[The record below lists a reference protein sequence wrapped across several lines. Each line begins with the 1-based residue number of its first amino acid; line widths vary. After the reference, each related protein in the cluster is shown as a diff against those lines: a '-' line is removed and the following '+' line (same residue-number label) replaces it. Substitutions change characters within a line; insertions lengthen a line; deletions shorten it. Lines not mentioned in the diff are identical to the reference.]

1 MRTIGGVLL
10 GLLLFFPGVILLK
23 WLSVSVLG
31 VYGALTVTDGC
42 LVMIIILLCVIIV
55 RGAAVPAPAKAAAKT
70 RRAQKTVEQ
79 YTGDPQLEFL
89 PGEETRRRRQP
100 TARAATGRRRAGT
113 TKRER

>member
-42 LVMIIILLCVIIV
+42 LVMIIILLCVILV
-55 RGAAVPAPAKAAAKT
+55 RGGVSPAPAKAAART
-70 RRAQKTVEQ
+70 RRTTRTVEQ
-79 YTGDPQLEFL
+79 YPGDPQLEFL
-89 PGEETRRRRQP
+89 PGEEPRRRRQP
-100 TARAATGRRRAGT
+100 TGRRRTGT
-113 TKRER
+113 AKRER